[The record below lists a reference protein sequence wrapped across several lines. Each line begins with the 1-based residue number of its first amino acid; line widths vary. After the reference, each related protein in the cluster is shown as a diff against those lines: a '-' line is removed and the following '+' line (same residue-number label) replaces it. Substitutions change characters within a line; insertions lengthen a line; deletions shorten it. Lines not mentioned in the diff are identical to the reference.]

1 MTQEDTMQTDINAR
15 EIAVFGAARRTSP
28 VVRHEG

>member
-15 EIAVFGAARRTSP
+15 ENAVFGAARRPSS

>member
-15 EIAVFGAARRTSP
+15 QFAVDGAARRPSP
-28 VVRHEG
+28 IAPSEG